1 MTNKP
6 IIKETIVV
14 EGKTDADKILSLFQ
28 ANIITTNGSDCN
40 KQTISMIK
48 QANLKNGVILFLDP
62 DYMGEKIRKMITNQV
77 PNLKQAFIKVQ
88 DVINNK
94 HHKIG
99 IAEAADEAIKKAL
112 INTVTFDTSR
122 QTLSLSEYN
131 LLELNTKQK
140 RLIVCHH
147 YKISYCNNKQLWRR
161 LNMIG
166 VTLQDLM
173 SWFKYEN

>member
-99 IAEAADEAIKKAL
+99 IAEAAGEAIKKAL

>member
-28 ANIITTNGSDCN
+28 ANIITTIFSDCN
-40 KQTISMIK
+40 KQTIYMIN
-48 QANLKNGVILFLDP
+48 QENLKNGVILFLDP

-140 RLIVCHH
+140 RLIVCNH
-147 YKISYCNNKQLWRR
+147 YKISYCNNKQL
-161 LNMIG
+161 
-166 VTLQDLM
+166 
-173 SWFKYEN
+173 